1 MESDFRVI
9 RNEQTLNVLLGKDLS
24 IGNSTAMLE
33 ELTKYVGQGI
43 QKIVFGATG
52 LTFLS
57 SSGIRCLLFAY
68 QDLSNQPEI
77 IFVNCASEVYEVLN
91 SVGLTAFIRFEQSA
105 EMKELYRKRVLS
117 DLSFGEAEQLYNE
130 RKKSLEQFAA
140 NNDVV
145 CYSMKLGEEDT

>member
-43 QKIVFGATG
+43 QKIVFDATG

-68 QDLSNQPEI
+68 QDLSTQPEI
-77 IFVNCASEVYEVLN
+77 IFVNCASEVYEVLD

>member
-43 QKIVFGATG
+43 QKIVFDATG

-68 QDLSNQPEI
+68 QDLSDQPEI
-77 IFVNCASEVYEVLN
+77 IFVNCASEVYEVLD

>member
-1 MESDFRVI
+1 MI

-43 QKIVFGATG
+43 QKIVFDATG

-77 IFVNCASEVYEVLN
+77 IFVNCASEVYEVLD

>member
-43 QKIVFGATG
+43 QTVVFDATG

-77 IFVNCASEVYEVLN
+77 IFVNCADEVYEVLE
-91 SVGLTAFIRFEQSA
+91 SVGLTAFIRFEKSA

-117 DLSFGEAEQLYNE
+117 NLSFGEAEQFYNE
-130 RKKSLEQFAA
+130 RRKSLEQFAA

>member
-43 QKIVFGATG
+43 QKIVFDATG

>member
-43 QKIVFGATG
+43 QKIVFDATG

-77 IFVNCASEVYEVLN
+77 IFVNCASEVYEVLD

-105 EMKELYRKRVLS
+105 EMKELYRNL
-117 DLSFGEAEQLYNE
+117 Q
-130 RKKSLEQFAA
+130 
-140 NNDVV
+140 
-145 CYSMKLGEEDT
+145 

>member
-43 QKIVFGATG
+43 QKIVFDATG

-77 IFVNCASEVYEVLN
+77 IFVNCASEVYEVLD